1 MITIDLV
8 PGTSVKYLG
17 KPFVITRICD
27 VSSVIIESATGE
39 IQKTPINKLEYSLEP
54 NVGEKEV
61 STIKDKDWEVAQK
74 RFSIIQPVIESN
86 CQRDIIK
93 KIAKDQ
99 NVGESTIYRW
109 IGIYNKT
116 KLVSSLAP
124 EERTGGRGMSRLSPE
139 IDSIIKKAI
148 TNHYL
153 NSSRKSIQ
161 KVCLEVVLECKN
173 RNLTPPH
180 YNTLRHRIAM
190 ISEYEATKYRQGKS
204 EARKKFDPKVNS
216 YPDADFPLS
225 SIQIDHTP
233 LDIIVV
239 DSEQR
244 KPIGR
249 PWITLAID
257 TFSRM
262 VVGFNITF
270 EHPSAMSVGLCLAH
284 ALLPKEEWL
293 AQRDI
298 FSEWPCWGIMKAI
311 HMDNAKEFK
320 SNMLKKACLEYN
332 IEINYRP
339 AGKPEYGGI
348 IERMLGTLA
357 EEIHALDGTTF
368 SRFDQRG
375 EYDSEAKAS
384 FTIKELEQWLSHL
397 IIDVYHN
404 RFHETIQKSPLSK
417 WKDGL
422 LGDSENLGVG
432 LPPRI
437 LNTRKVYLDFMPFEE
452 RTIQDYGVMLDNIC
466 YYSDILRRW
475 INAIDSKSGKLKAK
489 RKFIFKR
496 DPRDISTLFFLDP
509 ELKEYFP
516 IPYRDTSKPSISI
529 WEFRAARER
538 VIQDGLATVD
548 EDTIFKAYRR
558 MKEIEQKSGELTKKT
573 KRLDAIKKKQKE
585 DANIIT
591 RHIITDV
598 PKILTPAEVNTEL
611 MIEAFED
618 IDDGAPN

>member
-8 PGTSVKYLG
+8 PGTSVRYLG

-27 VSSVIIESATGE
+27 VSSVIIENTTGE
-39 IQKTPINKLEYSLEP
+39 IQKAPINKLEYSLEP

-86 CQRDIIK
+86 CQRDILK
-93 KIAKDQ
+93 KIANDQ

-109 IGIYNKT
+109 ISIYNKT

-153 NSSRKSIQ
+153 NSSRKSVQ

-173 RNLTPPH
+173 RSLTPPH

-190 ISEYEATKYRQGKS
+190 ISEYEATKYRLGKS
-204 EARKKFDPKVNS
+204 EARKKFDPKTSS

-298 FSEWPCWGIMKAI
+298 FSEWPCWG
-311 HMDNAKEFK
+311 
-320 SNMLKKACLEYN
+320 
-332 IEINYRP
+332 
-339 AGKPEYGGI
+339 
-348 IERMLGTLA
+348 
-357 EEIHALDGTTF
+357 
-368 SRFDQRG
+368 
-375 EYDSEAKAS
+375 
-384 FTIKELEQWLSHL
+384 
-397 IIDVYHN
+397 
-404 RFHETIQKSPLSK
+404 
-417 WKDGL
+417 
-422 LGDSENLGVG
+422 
-432 LPPRI
+432 
-437 LNTRKVYLDFMPFEE
+437 
-452 RTIQDYGVMLDNIC
+452 
-466 YYSDILRRW
+466 
-475 INAIDSKSGKLKAK
+475 
-489 RKFIFKR
+489 
-496 DPRDISTLFFLDP
+496 
-509 ELKEYFP
+509 
-516 IPYRDTSKPSISI
+516 
-529 WEFRAARER
+529 
-538 VIQDGLATVD
+538 
-548 EDTIFKAYRR
+548 
-558 MKEIEQKSGELTKKT
+558 
-573 KRLDAIKKKQKE
+573 
-585 DANIIT
+585 
-591 RHIITDV
+591 
-598 PKILTPAEVNTEL
+598 
-611 MIEAFED
+611 
-618 IDDGAPN
+618 

>member
-27 VSSVIIESATGE
+27 VSSVIIENTTGE
-39 IQKTPINKLEYSLEP
+39 IQKAPISKLEYSLEP
-54 NVGEKEV
+54 NVNEKEV

-74 RFSIIQPVIESN
+74 RFSIIQPVLESN
-86 CQRDIIK
+86 CQRDILK

-99 NVGESTIYRW
+99 NIGESTIYRW

-124 EERTGGRGMSRLSPE
+124 EERTGGKGMSRLSPE
-139 IDSIIKKAI
+139 IESIIKKAI

-153 NSSRKSIQ
+153 NNSRKSVQ

-173 RNLTPPH
+173 RSLMPPH

-190 ISEYEATKYRQGKS
+190 ISEYEATKYRLGKS
-204 EARKKFDPKVNS
+204 EARKKFDPKINS

-339 AGKPEYGGI
+339 AGRPEYGGI

-397 IIDVYHN
+397 IVDVYHN
-404 RFHETIQKSPLSK
+404 RFHETIQKSPLAK
-417 WKDGL
+417 WKEGL

-573 KRLDAIKKKQKE
+573 KRLDAIKKKHKE
-585 DANIIT
+585 DSKIIT
-591 RHIITDV
+591 GQVISEAPER
-598 PKILTPAEVNTEL
+598 LTLVEANTEL
-611 MIEAFED
+611 TIEAFED